1 MPETP
6 DLAKY
11 QEQLLEIVRRS
22 QDAMIE
28 ASRSFAD
35 NATSIVPGDTSQI
48 EKLIDSAFDFT
59 DKVIK
64 TQREFTKSVLDTV
77 TNTVTGGTSD

>member
-6 DLAKY
+6 DIAKF
-11 QEQLLEIVRRS
+11 QEQVLELVRRS

-28 ASRSFAD
+28 AGRSFAD

-48 EKLIDSAFDFT
+48 EKLIDDAFDFT
-59 DKVIK
+59 EKVIN
-64 TQREFTKSVLDTV
+64 TQREFTKSVVDTIASSV
-77 TNTVTGGTSD
+77 NAKQED